1 LYIDEEIEKAYL
13 EATNAYEVA
22 SLYLE
27 EDEEL
32 YIRLLLE
39 LAYVLKDKGEYSQS
53 MVFVE
58 KALSIN
64 LRVRGETH
72 QFTFE
77 ILFLKARN
85 LKNLR
90 KY

>member
-1 LYIDEEIEKAYL
+1 LKNEKEIEKAYL

-32 YIRLLLE
+32 YIELLLD

-58 KALSIN
+58 QALLIN
-64 LRVRGETH
+64 LRVRGKNH
-72 QFTFE
+72 PLTFD

-85 LKNLR
+85 LKN
-90 KY
+90 

>member
-1 LYIDEEIEKAYL
+1 LRKEKEIEKAYL

-32 YIRLLLE
+32 FIKLLLE
-39 LAYVLKDKGEYSQS
+39 LGYVLKDKGEYSQS

-58 KALSIN
+58 QALSIN
-64 LRVRGETH
+64 LRERGENH
-72 QFTFE
+72 PLTFN
-77 ILFLKARN
+77 ILFLKSRN
-85 LKNLR
+85 LKN
-90 KY
+90 